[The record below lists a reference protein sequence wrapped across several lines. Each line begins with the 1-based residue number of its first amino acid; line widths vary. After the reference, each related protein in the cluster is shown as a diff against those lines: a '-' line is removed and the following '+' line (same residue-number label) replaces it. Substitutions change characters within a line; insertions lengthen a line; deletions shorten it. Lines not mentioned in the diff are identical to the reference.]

1 MECAN
6 FSCEGSFFLGDM
18 KWIRKLNKLSL
29 KKICPELFVFW
40 FYPLTKFQILKLTN
54 EEKKRSSS
62 FRLLHQ
68 PSLWR
73 RVIAHMA
80 NTCCWLPSIF
90 CHLLQQMPTAGRG
103 QDSSLMGKWEM
114 GCYQANRV
122 PQSTNQIRKL
132 GVCVLARES
141 MSACVSVCV
150 WATACKRGANGS
162 CVWGGSGLEEF
173 KASL

>member
-1 MECAN
+1 
-6 FSCEGSFFLGDM
+6 M

-29 KKICPELFVFW
+29 KKNRPWIVCFL
-40 FYPLTKFQILKLTN
+40 ILPFDKIPNFKTN
-54 EEKKRSSS
+54 KWTKKREAKQCSS

-73 RVIAHMA
+73 RVKAHMA
-80 NTCCWLPSIF
+80 NTCCRLPSIF
-90 CHLLQQMPTAGRG
+90 CHLLQQMPAAGRG

-150 WATACKRGANGS
+150 WAAACKCGANGS
-162 CVWGGSGLEEF
+162 CVWGGGGLEEF
-173 KASL
+173 